1 VDAYMCICGHMRSN
15 GSSYLQE
22 SRVAFGM
29 VTRSQA
35 AAVSGMRRGIS
46 NSGQGE
52 RGTLCF
58 EWQGRA
64 PG

>member
-1 VDAYMCICGHMRSN
+1 MRSN